1 MAKVTK
7 SALKEG
13 SPAEE
18 RQDYRQAK
26 KAGMT
31 PKAFEKSGADKKSDK
46 KGFVPFGKGKRGK

>member
-1 MAKVTK
+1 VTK